1 MTKIT
6 IPHEDWLEEYVNV
19 LDSRLKKRK
28 GEDSR
33 LKKRKGEDTDEDIFG
48 EDTPE
53 DALPEV
59 VEQEAPEEEFVGVHK
74 NHLSQVRSIY
84 GRRNYIGR
92 TSFTGQFGEVGE

>member
-6 IPHEDWLEEYVNV
+6 IPHEDWLEEYTKV
-19 LDSRLKKRK
+19 LDNRLKAKK
-28 GEDSR
+28 GE
-33 LKKRKGEDTDEDIFG
+33 EDDDDIFG
-48 EDTPE
+48 DDTPE
-53 DALPEV
+53 DVLPEV
-59 VEQEAPEEEFVGVHK
+59 VEQEVPEEEFVGVHK